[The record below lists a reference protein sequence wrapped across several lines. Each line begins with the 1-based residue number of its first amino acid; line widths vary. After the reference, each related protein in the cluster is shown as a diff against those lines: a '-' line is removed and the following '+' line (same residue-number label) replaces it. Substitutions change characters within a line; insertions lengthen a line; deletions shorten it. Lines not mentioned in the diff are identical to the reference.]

1 MRVDRSIRT
10 GDKKKDSYIEALED
24 TVESFN
30 GSNVKQLIR
39 SIDNMAGKISKD
51 LDLIASEQKYS
62 DGTEVELSNKL
73 VDTFL
78 KMVEKADKIK
88 NFSDVINALEKI
100 PDEEIKV
107 TTTTT
112 VTEEATKVS
121 GLKIGENPME
131 AMIKKKTG
139 GK

>member
-1 MRVDRSIRT
+1 MRIDRSIRT

-39 SIDNMAGKISKD
+39 SIDNMAGKLSQD
-51 LDLIASEQKYS
+51 MDLIASSQKYA

-78 KMVEKADKIK
+78 KFIKEAHTIK
-88 NFSDVINALEKI
+88 NFADVVSALEKI
-100 PDEEIKV
+100 PEQSYTEV
-107 TTTTT
+107 TTTTKET
-112 VTEEATKVS
+112 IQSDGNAFEEMVRKV
-121 GLKIGENPME
+121 K
-131 AMIKKKTG
+131 